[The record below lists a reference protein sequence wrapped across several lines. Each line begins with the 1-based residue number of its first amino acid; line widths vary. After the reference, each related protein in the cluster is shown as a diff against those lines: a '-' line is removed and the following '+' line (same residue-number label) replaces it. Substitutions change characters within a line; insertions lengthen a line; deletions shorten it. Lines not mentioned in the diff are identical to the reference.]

1 MNDVHTEPGRVR
13 GGRMQIPRSRGAAS
27 GILLILLGAW
37 GALIGFVGPYFD
49 FGLAGD
55 AAWTWTAQRFVLQV
69 LPGVVVLL
77 GGVLLV
83 RTANRAAALLGGWA
97 AIAAGG
103 WFVIGPVLSPLIG
116 LGDVATT
123 GAAGSSGA
131 HSAAVVLASF
141 GGLGAVIVLIAALGV
156 GRLSVRSVRDVD
168 YAQRRARSAAEEDTP
183 DGGEADGGEAAA
195 DRRAESGA
203 GAGSGAQADSD
214 AGLGSGSD
222 ARSEVGAD
230 AARPSEEQKGDG
242 PGDDE
247 PGDDESGRG
256 HGWQR
261 LFGRR
266 HREPVSH

>member
-1 MNDVHTEPGRVR
+1 MNDVHTEPGHVR

-27 GILLILLGAW
+27 GILLILLGVW

-69 LPGVVVLL
+69 LPGVVALL

-83 RTANRAAALLGGWA
+83 RTANRAVALLGGWA

-123 GAAGSSGA
+123 GTAGSSGA
-131 HSAAVVLASF
+131 HTAAVVLASF

-168 YAQRRARSAAEEDTP
+168 YAQRRARGTAEEDTAAGDTVRGDTAVADAG
-183 DGGEADGGEAAA
+183 DGGSAAGDQRADAGA
-195 DRRAESGA
+195 DSHAEA
-203 GAGSGAQADSD
+203 GAGSEA
-214 AGLGSGSD
+214 GSD
-222 ARSEVGAD
+222 P
-230 AARPSEEQKGDG
+230 ARPSEDRK
-242 PGDDE
+242 DDE